1 VSFSVVSNKCHFL
14 LTLRCREINPFGGS
28 KTRGAGVADKRVVV
42 IGAGIGGLAAA
53 LRLADAGFD
62 TTVVER
68 APHPGGKMRRV
79 AVGDAAVEAGPTVFT
94 MRWVFEEL
102 FADCG
107 VRFADRVGL
116 APANLL
122 ARHAWSR
129 DERLDLF
136 ADIDASAA
144 AIAAFAGA
152 READGYRRFCARSAE
167 VYRTLEGPFIREGRT
182 SPAGLAQR
190 VGLSGIGDLW
200 RIQPFATLWSALG
213 TFFRDPRLQQ
223 LFGRYATYCG
233 ASPFSAPA
241 TLMLVAHVE
250 QAGVWTVRGGLSG
263 LAWAVADLAAERGAV
278 FRYGAHV
285 DRILLDGGRV
295 SGVLLADGER
305 IAADTV
311 VCNGDCAALGSG
323 LLGEAGAAAGERL
336 APAERSLSA
345 VTLCATATARGFP
358 LAHHTVFF
366 SRDYRAEFDA
376 ILRARRLPE
385 DPTVYI
391 CAQDRTEAQPTPEGP
406 ERLLMLVNAPA
417 DGRDRPPTPS
427 EIETCARNL
436 FRRLEA
442 CDLTLDLDS
451 QPVTTT
457 PRDFERLFPGTGG
470 ALYGRAAQGWSTTFK
485 RAGARTAV
493 PGLYLAGGSVHPGP
507 GVPMAAQSGR
517 LAAAAILD
525 DRASTARSRVAATRG
540 GTSTR

>member
-1 VSFSVVSNKCHFL
+1 MAQ
-14 LTLRCREINPFGGS
+14 E
-28 KTRGAGVADKRVVV
+28 RVVV

-53 LRLADAGFD
+53 VRLAAAGLD

-68 APHPGGKMRRV
+68 APHPGGKMRSVPAGGR
-79 AVGDAAVEAGPTVFT
+79 AIEAGPTVFT

-107 VRFADRVGL
+107 ARFGERIAL
-116 APANLL
+116 APATLL
-122 ARHAWSR
+122 ARHAWSS

-136 ADIDASAA
+136 ADVEASAA
-144 AIAAFAGA
+144 SITAFAGA

-182 SPAGLAQR
+182 NPAGLARR
-190 VGLSGIGDLW
+190 VGLSGLGDLW

-213 TFFRDPRLQQ
+213 TFFHDPRLQQ

-250 QAGVWTVRGGLSG
+250 QAGVWTIAGGLSN
-263 LAWAVADLAAERGAV
+263 LARAVADLAAERGAA
-278 FRYGAHV
+278 FRYGRSV
-285 DRILLDGGRV
+285 ERILTEAGRV
-295 SGVLLADGER
+295 TGVVLADGER
-305 IAADTV
+305 IPADRV
-311 VCNGDCAALGSG
+311 VCNADCSALGAG
-323 LLGEAGAAAGERL
+323 LFGPEVAAAGERL
-336 APAERSLSA
+336 APDERSLSA
-345 VTLCATATARGFP
+345 VTLCAVATARGFP

-366 SRDYRAEFDA
+366 GRDYRAEFDA
-376 ILRARRLPE
+376 ILRARRLPA
-385 DPTVYI
+385 DPTVYV
-391 CAQDRTEAQPTPEGP
+391 CAQDRTEAGPAPEGP

-417 DGRDRPPTPS
+417 DGRERPLTPP
-427 EIETCARNL
+427 EIETCARTL

-442 CDLTLDLDS
+442 CGLTLDLAS
-451 QPVTTT
+451 PAMTTT
-457 PRDFERLFPGTGG
+457 PRDFEALFPGTGG
-470 ALYGRAAQGWSTTFK
+470 ALYGRAARGWAATFK

-525 DRASTARSRVAATRG
+525 DLASTARSRGAATRG
-540 GTSTR
+540 GTSMR